1 MKKLCIPLLS
11 LSLLAGCQ
19 SMSGFNS
26 YGQSF
31 AVNGDEQIS
40 NAVRTSFSENEILAD
55 APIQVSSDHG
65 VVTLSGYVKKIRQA
79 DVAEQIA
86 SRVNGVKTVE
96 NRIII
101 RK

>member
-1 MKKLCIPLLS
+1 MKKFCIPLLT

-19 SMSGFNS
+19 SISGFSGYNQPFLANS
-26 YGQSF
+26 
-31 AVNGDEQIS
+31 DEQIS
-40 NAVRTSFSENEILAD
+40 NAIRTSFSENEILED
-55 APIQVSSDHG
+55 APIQISSDHG

-86 SRVNGVKTVE
+86 SQVNGVKTVE